1 MKHWAIHC
9 FRRLFLRHVITHEKQ
24 ALRTVFP
31 HENQQHTCPA
41 ALRTKC
47 TPHTTPYHT
56 SPRHITTRCCSH
68 SRCTVHTHSLN
79 LSTLATATVALP
91 SLTVVLSCCGCRPS
105 AWHGMA
111 WHLKHRR
118 RTRISLAQQ
127 VLAKRNA
134 ALPSRRTETA
144 VRFHLCTL
152 CQTVMAKQ
160 VYNSP
165 P

>member
-1 MKHWAIHC
+1 MPCC
-9 FRRLFLRHVITHEKQ
+9 FTHK
-24 ALRTVFP
+24 V
-31 HENQQHTCPA
+31 
-41 ALRTKC
+41 
-47 TPHTTPYHT
+47 HTTHHT
-56 SPRHITTRCCSH
+56 LSHLTTSH
-68 SRCTVHTHSLN
+68 NNALLQPLALYRTHSFTQSLHTRN
-79 LSTLATATVALP
+79 CDGRLAVSDCSLELLRLP
-91 SLTVVLSCCGCRPS
+91 
-105 AWHGMA
+105 AFGMA